1 MFLYVYLGD
10 FSNPDD
16 MWNKT
21 HRNVDQKN
29 ESEALTETVIK
40 LKEVAK

>member
-1 MFLYVYLGD
+1 MFLCVYLGD

-21 HRNVDQKN
+21 HRNVNQKN
-29 ESEALTETVIK
+29 ESEAITATVEK
-40 LKEVAK
+40 LKEVVK